1 MGGKCPPADGKN
13 ANVRIRNGQL
23 VGRWQQ
29 LGSCCT
35 CRLRIQAF
43 GNLKIK
49 GVFVWQ
55 NSLRASG
62 YVPIDDKG
70 SQLFFL
76 FYEAQSRAPDDPKRA
91 ASRRDHAPI
100 TLWLQ
105 GGPGCA
111 SLFGAFCELGPD
123 LVDGELGLQP
133 NPGKWNRKSALL
145 FIDQPVGA
153 GFSLP
158 GKERSIPKDE
168 MTLAADLYCGLQAFF
183 QRYPDLQAH
192 PLVIAGESYAGKYVP
207 SIGHFILQQTAAS
220 SRTLRL
226 LIPSLRPASSVC
238 HLQVMAHADTA
249 YFQGYIDPH
258 QRVRAMTMQLEVVQ
272 LIAADEGGRWEEAH
286 GLRSGLL
293 EHIRSSAGAATLL
306 DMGRYED
313 YDAGKLVD
321 CYLNL
326 PEVQEALGVAP
337 GLRFESCSDE
347 VGEALGPDVM
357 KTVKHLV
364 PDLLAAYPMLLYQGR
379 CPGSCCCRHCCKR
392 LSYGQLGSRSSA
404 GCQLSARGSCP
415 DMRWLGMRDAQDGAA
430 SSEAWIY
437 AVDWEG
443 RAAFSGAKRH
453 ILRANDMEEGE
464 EEEDEGLAGEGAW
477 NVGSAGA
484 TASSAEE
491 AGVGDAQLL
500 LGGGGAA
507 AAASVR
513 PQRQLQVTAAVASS
527 LDRSIQRSGSRQQ
540 TAERQQTDDRQQR
553 QDGGGPALGRRDA
566 SAQRVVAYWKQ
577 GGGLTHV
584 VLTEAGHMV
593 PRDAPLEVRWV
604 LEQWLA
610 APCLP
615 AFSSCLMAC
624 WSRFS
629 VCWTRQKGLCCGA
642 GRLAGGMQPPGNAGA
657 LPRL

>member
-1 MGGKCPPADGKN
+1 MNTIQLALLILLAAGAAASCPPPPSQVQLPN
-13 ANVRIRNGQL
+13 A
-23 VGRWQQ
+23 
-29 LGSCCT
+29 T
-35 CRLRIQAF
+35 
-43 GNLKIK
+43 
-49 GVFVWQ
+49 
-55 NSLRASG
+55 ASG

-91 ASRRDHAPI
+91 ASRRAHAPI

-111 SLFGAFCELGPD
+111 SLFGAFYELGPD

-133 NPGKWNRKSALL
+133 NPGAWNRKSALL

-207 SIGHFILQQTAAS
+207 SIGHFILQQTAGKGPLAALS
-220 SRTLRL
+220 RL
-226 LIPSLRPASSVC
+226 LLLPLLAS
-238 HLQVMAHADTA
+238 VMAHADTA

-272 LIAADEGGRWEEAH
+272 LIAAGRWEEAH

-306 DMGRYED
+306 DMGRCVYED

-379 CPGSCCCRHCCKR
+379 GPGSC
-392 LSYGQLGSRSSA
+392 
-404 GCQLSARGSCP
+404 
-415 DMRWLGMRDAQDGAA
+415 MRDAQDGAA

-443 RAAFSGAKRH
+443 RAAFSGAKRR
-453 ILRANDMEEGE
+453 ILRAMDMEEGE
-464 EEEDEGLAGEGAW
+464 EEEEEGLAGEGAW

-593 PRDAPLEVRWV
+593 PRDAPLEARWV

-610 APCLP
+610 AVLP
-615 AFSSCLMAC
+615 P
-624 WSRFS
+624 
-629 VCWTRQKGLCCGA
+629 
-642 GRLAGGMQPPGNAGA
+642 QPSIP
-657 LPRL
+657 